1 MSNEL
6 PKNINIGESPGE
18 SPSDKTIAKPAGEN
32 LPKEDST
39 GDITEYRK
47 ELKVIKNEA
56 VKTNRTIERIENI
69 TYLGLIIIIFMV
81 LGLVFGYIE
90 FVYSG
95 SKNDDYKYNLSQQVN
110 NQENE
115 INMLKLCLKA
125 GGWNKCF

>member
-1 MSNEL
+1 MPDEL
-6 PKNINIGESPGE
+6 PKNINIGESLGE
-18 SPSDKTIAKPAGEN
+18 SPSGKTIAKLAREN
-32 LPKEDST
+32 PPKEDST
-39 GDITEYRK
+39 GDITEYRR
-47 ELKVIKNEA
+47 ELKVIKDEA
-56 VKTNRTIERIENI
+56 VKTNRTVERIENI

-81 LGLVFGYIE
+81 FGLVFGYIE

-115 INMLKLCLKA
+115 IDMLKLCLKA